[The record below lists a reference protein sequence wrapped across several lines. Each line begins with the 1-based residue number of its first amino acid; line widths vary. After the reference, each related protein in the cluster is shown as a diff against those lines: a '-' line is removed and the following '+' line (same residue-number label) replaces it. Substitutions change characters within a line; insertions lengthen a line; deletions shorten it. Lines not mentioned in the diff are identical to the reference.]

1 MLYGVTFSIDKI
13 GEFHSYNNLGIILTK
28 TEISAP
34 EVKTSYVEIQ
44 GADGS
49 LDFTEAFGRIHYNN
63 RKINLSFVHIGFLDN
78 FPTKFSEIQN
88 LLHGKK
94 MEIIFDND
102 PEYYYKGRCS
112 VDKWGIDKA
121 MGTFNINIEC
131 EPYKYRLYETNL
143 QYDINGS
150 KKILLLNDNMITYP
164 TFFADSDMELES
176 NDVKCSIKSQKE
188 TLTEILLYAGI
199 NELNVKGTGKLKIRY
214 QEGSL

>member
-1 MLYGVTFSIDKI
+1 MLYGVRL
-13 GEFHSYNNLGIILTK
+13 GEFHSYNDLRIILTK

-34 EVKTSYVEIQ
+34 KVKTSYVEIQ

-49 LDFTEAFGRIHYNN
+49 LDFTEAFGRINYEN
-63 RKINLSFVHIGFLDN
+63 RKINLSFVHIGFLDD

-94 MEIIFDND
+94 IKIIFDND

-112 VDKWGIDKA
+112 VDKWSIDKA
-121 MGTFNINIEC
+121 MGTFNVSIEC
-131 EPYKYRLYETNL
+131 EPYKYREYETVL
-143 QYDINGS
+143 QYDIHTS
-150 KKILLLNDNMITYP
+150 RSILLANDGMVTSP
-164 TFFADSDMELES
+164 TFLSDSGMELEC
-176 NDVKCSIKSQKE
+176 NDVKCRIEAEKE

-199 NELNVKGTGKLKIRY
+199 NELNVKGTGKLTIRY